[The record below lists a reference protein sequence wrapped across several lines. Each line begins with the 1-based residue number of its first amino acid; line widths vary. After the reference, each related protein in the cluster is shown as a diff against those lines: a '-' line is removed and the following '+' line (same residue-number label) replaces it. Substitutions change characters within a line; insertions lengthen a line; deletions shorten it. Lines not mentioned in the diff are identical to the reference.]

1 MNEALKTSMSD
12 TDSEPSPAK
21 KAKITETLKAAET
34 AANAGNA
41 E

>member
-1 MNEALKTSMSD
+1 MNEALKTGVSD

-21 KAKITETLKAAET
+21 KAKISETLKAAET
-34 AANAGNA
+34 VTNAGNA